1 MIGPFVIVLLASTVV
16 IVAVTLALIAYTKRR
31 RAWLVERG
39 NAMAQYGWYPA
50 PPNPWL
56 QEVAARLY
64 AKGRAHEMFAGDFR
78 GRGLCVLEYMYT
90 TSNGKSSQ
98 THHVNLIAL
107 NLPAALPPLTVS
119 RDSTLKRAF
128 GNDIELESQA
138 FNDTF
143 QIDCADPRY
152 ASAVLHPQLMEWML
166 LNPALEWQLAGN
178 ALVSWA
184 YGQFTVPDV
193 LARLEAMTGVID
205 HIPPF
210 VLRDYGAPL

>member
-1 MIGPFVIVLLASTVV
+1 MIVLLLATTVV
-16 IVAVTLALIAYTKRR
+16 IVAVTLALIAYSKKRNAELWQR
-31 RAWLVERG
+31 RH
-39 NAMAQYGWYPA
+39 AMAQFGWHPA

-56 QEVAARLY
+56 EEVAAHLWAR
-64 AKGRAHEMFAGDFR
+64 GRANEMFAGAFR

-107 NLPAALPPLTVS
+107 NLPVALPPLTVS
-119 RDSTLKRAF
+119 RDSALKRAF

-193 LARLEAMTGVID
+193 LARLEAMAGVID

-210 VLRDYGAPL
+210 VLRDCGH